1 MSNEPVGMTRERV
14 FLAVKDE
21 VQIWRA
27 NQINAIN
34 GFSGSNIPLLQ
45 EKPAIFQAAAWFG
58 LGMTAAEKLAP
69 ATAIGAMATRA
80 AGPLFVLDA
89 ATKYFAA
96 AYGQLM
102 KEGKLKLEENFGQ
115 YKSKLIDGVNNAERR
130 FYTNPS
136 YGKPLIDYLSDLTA
150 SDRFASEERA
160 SEFLRKILFD
170 SGAVIT
176 ENEPIQKQTREGLT
190 KVAKVIENV
199 YRVSKYAPGAGGNKI
214 LKRTPK
220 SGPFSRDDFKM
231 SNCRLPKHLLV
242 TMQPGER
249 VGYLR
254 AEPPR
259 IRPFQQAHQRGDQ
272 FEVVADKKTLNQVL
286 LNAWRYESEYQEG
299 GLFSGSFMCKHTW
312 LWQASQPVD
321 ANYLSRSYQGSFKA
335 IKTTYNK
342 LRSQYV
348 L

>member
-1 MSNEPVGMTRERV
+1 MPNEPVSMTRESV
-14 FLAVKDE
+14 FHAVKDE

-27 NQINAIN
+27 SQINAIN
-34 GFSGSNIPLLQ
+34 GFNGTNIPLLQ
-45 EKPAIFQAAAWFG
+45 EKPVIFQAAAWFG
-58 LGMTAAEKLAP
+58 LGMTAAEKLTP
-69 ATAIGAMATRA
+69 AAAIGAMATRA

-96 AYGQLM
+96 AYSQLM
-102 KEGKLKLEENFGQ
+102 KAGKLQLEENFGQ
-115 YKSKLIDGVNNAERR
+115 YKGKLVDGVNDAERR

-136 YGKPLIDYLSDLTA
+136 YGKPLIDNLSALTA
-150 SDRFASEERA
+150 GDRFASGERA
-160 SEFLRKILFD
+160 SEFIRRILKE
-170 SGAVIT
+170 SGAVVT
-176 ENEPIQKQTREGLT
+176 ETNRIQAQTREGLT
-190 KVAKVIENV
+190 KVTKVLENV
-199 YRVSKYAPGAGGNKI
+199 YRVSKYGPGVGGNKI
-214 LKRTPK
+214 LKRTPE
-220 SGPFSRDDFKM
+220 SGPFAQDDFKM

-242 TMQPGER
+242 TMKPGER

-259 IRPFQQAHQRGDQ
+259 IRQFQQAHQTGDQ

-299 GLFSGSFMCKHTW
+299 GFFSGYFQCKHTW
-312 LWQASQPVD
+312 IWPTGRPVD
-321 ANYLSRSYQGSFKA
+321 ANYLVRTYRGSFKA
-335 IKTTYNK
+335 IKTTYDK